1 MNGSRDFNAGL
12 ISDEPFTIGKK
23 SQLIHE
29 NKLKNPKEEREFQ
42 GLVKS
47 FNEK

>member
-23 SQLIHE
+23 VSIDPWKQIE
-29 NKLKNPKEEREFQ
+29 KNWKTQKEFQ
-42 GLVKS
+42 GSCKVIQS
-47 FNEK
+47 